1 MNKVY
6 LGEIEVANTGGGGGG
21 DYVLNSSF
29 DELSRVAATALLD
42 LKESTDNIAENV
54 SSLSDKISDDVST
67 I

>member
-1 MNKVY
+1 MNKVF

-29 DELSRVAATALLD
+29 DELSRVAATALFD
-42 LKESTDNIAENV
+42 LKESIDNIAENV